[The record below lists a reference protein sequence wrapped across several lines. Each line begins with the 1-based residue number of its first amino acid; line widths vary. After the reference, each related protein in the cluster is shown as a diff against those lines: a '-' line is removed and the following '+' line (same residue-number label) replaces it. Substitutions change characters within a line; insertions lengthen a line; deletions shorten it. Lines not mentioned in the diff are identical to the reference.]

1 MNPSEGSSTLNAM
14 HDAVALANWLD
25 TVQSPSKTNVSGAL
39 KEYRDERY
47 PIAKDAFDSSQALAE
62 KLTKVTM
69 DQLCRLARRCC

>member
-1 MNPSEGSSTLNAM
+1 MNPSEGSSTLNAI

-25 TVQSPSKTNVSGAL
+25 TVPSPSKTDVNIAL

-47 PIAKDAFDSSQALAE
+47 PIAKEAFDSSQALAE

-69 DQLCRLARRCC
+69 DQSCRFPRRCR